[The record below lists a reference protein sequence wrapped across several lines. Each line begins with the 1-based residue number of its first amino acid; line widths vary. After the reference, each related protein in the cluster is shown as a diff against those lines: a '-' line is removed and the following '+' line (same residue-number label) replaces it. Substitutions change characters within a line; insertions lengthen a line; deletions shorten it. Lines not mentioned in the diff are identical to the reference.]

1 MRVVAGLLAAV
12 TLSFL
17 AACTPAEQD
26 KRLVATINGQKI
38 TVGDLLTKLRRNR
51 GPSVLVEMMDTRL
64 VLAAA
69 AQQGLE
75 VDDDEM
81 RVRLQRAI
89 SEVGSEADFEARLDT
104 MKITREKFMERLRVD
119 LLLDKLTRAEM
130 RIHEQEVKDFYREHR
145 REFRRGERVKAR
157 MMLFD
162 SREDADTVH
171 EALQQPGSDFAG
183 LARALST
190 DPATKDRGG
199 DMGYFERADY
209 AGEIS
214 DVAFALEVGQL
225 SAVFEAPDGYCILK
239 VEDRK
244 RADTQPLSEV
254 AEEIRA
260 RIMVAKLPS
269 ARGEW
274 ILKVRQAASITI
286 ADQELRESTLEVLL
300 HAPPPQPVYQLT
312 AISY

>member
-51 GPSVLVEMMDTRL
+51 GPSVLVEMMDTQL

-89 SEVGSEADFEARLDT
+89 SEVGSEVDFEARLDT

-171 EALQQPGSDFAG
+171 EALAQPGSDFAG